1 MKVHLREVAVPLK
14 KAEPALTLRAALVFL
29 CLCSASCTS
38 IPGQAPNLRDQS
50 HEGMVLAVP
59 PVWRHTAVNTGEW
72 RLARLPVYSEL
83 SFWFALGPWE
93 RSYFS
98 IVLIFNMTCAFPV
111 FFCWSTSPEHL
122 FCYYFKGST
131 VALFIFYFSS
141 FISF

>member
-50 HEGMVLAVP
+50 HEGLVLAVP

-83 SFWFALGPWE
+83 SF
-93 RSYFS
+93 
-98 IVLIFNMTCAFPV
+98 
-111 FFCWSTSPEHL
+111 
-122 FCYYFKGST
+122 
-131 VALFIFYFSS
+131 
-141 FISF
+141 